1 MVKIEDLITLANA
14 GVSADRLNALVDAEL
29 NKKDPEDKKDPEPE
43 DKKDPEPEDKKDPE
57 PDEKDKKIIDL
68 ENKIK
73 KIQEENRRAGKGADA
88 TSEFEKARTDL
99 INKISLGV

>member
-29 NKKDPEDKKDPEPE
+29 NKKDPE